1 MNTTNNKGAP
11 SQGTPPTPQSNS
23 NSAQA
28 QRQRL
33 LERLRI
39 DSVDTLT
46 ARCDLDILHP
56 AARAMELRKRG
67 YQIKT
72 VWIKRPTDCGKLHR
86 IGLYILQPGEG
97 HE

>member
-1 MNTTNNKGAP
+1 
-11 SQGTPPTPQSNS
+11 
-23 NSAQA
+23 
-28 QRQRL
+28 
-33 LERLRI
+33 
-39 DSVDTLT
+39 
-46 ARCDLDILHP
+46 
-56 AARAMELRKRG
+56 MELRKRG